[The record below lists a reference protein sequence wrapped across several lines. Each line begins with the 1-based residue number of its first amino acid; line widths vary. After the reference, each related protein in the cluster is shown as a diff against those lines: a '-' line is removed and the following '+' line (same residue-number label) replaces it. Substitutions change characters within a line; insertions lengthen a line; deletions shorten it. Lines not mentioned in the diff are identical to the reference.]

1 MSFQSALSGRA
12 PHRAATA
19 RAARTAT
26 YAPGMGRRR
35 SINPC
40 PLVETGRKDDRASD
54 VLIFANLELNLKP
67 LPEEKTGGLRGH
79 AFVLAR
85 RHRRASVVRTKLQRA
100 ETQALHS
107 DAHLR
112 CIDGEY
118 PIQAWGA

>member
-40 PLVETGRKDDRASD
+40 PLVETGRKDD
-54 VLIFANLELNLKP
+54 VLIFRKKLNLKP